1 MRKNVKSEKVIR
13 AMAIGI
19 SAMLMASSPL
29 TTLAAEP
36 GEGIEPEKK
45 SSEGEEAQESHVCD
59 KAQEAADNASEA
71 ITVGTEENVGA
82 IEGVDTVT
90 KSILDESEETHVVA
104 GEVVDKDGKDL
115 AQDVIDKAEAI
126 DEKNDAGSN
135 TLTDL
140 VAADNTDIQNTKDQL
155 DTAEKNDGLYNG
167 ALDKATDAA
176 TDAADIDDK
185 MEESMAAMEEANAKV
200 DEKLDDIKNAT
211 TITDANDAYAELEE
225 TANQVQE
232 EFNEKLNAYNEAKAE
247 YDDAVEKMKEY
258 ESAYNTAIAN
268 ADVNAEEAAKK
279 LKDAQEKAAALEEAV
294 AAAEKAVD
302 STATGA
308 IAAAEK
314 VCKEDNGLNWR
325 NEDKLFIA
333 IMENYYLPEKL
344 GIENATVTRIQGLD
358 NNEYNYFTAEYTDE
372 NGEKQIKYYNFKM
385 DNGSKDDIVIF
396 EKRIEEVEYEEYQN
410 TNPDQYV
417 DKDGNVIDTA
427 AGLEGGTV
435 VKVDG
440 KYVEKNDMTDSETLV
455 SNSEITK
462 TSTTDVTVDE
472 GTKQESWSLDK
483 EGNLVKTVTAD
494 VTTITYAGAQ
504 FDASKAGLSYATDAD
519 RDKAAEAKEKE
530 LEEATGKDATV
541 TETEKTTY
549 TYTASGTYIPTFT
562 KTVDVNKEYESGY
575 LWYEADSK
583 KEAKDKALDWAK
595 DEIDDDLGDYYLVG
609 DIKSDLSVTMTEE
622 ETETYKIFGK
632 KHTIVTDDADYLVTG
647 TVTATYAKVTKKT
660 VSQSTFGSLW
670 DDIQVLIKGGQSTN
684 EKLEE
689 TARKAV
695 EAEGGIFVSADWAD
709 WKFNKATIRYVAG
722 VKVTTGEEETKQV
735 AEGAVEAAAREQ
747 AIANGATGVY
757 NVKTTGTNTI
767 DHTTYSYTVDY
778 LEKASEKTEN
788 KTVETET
795 YGNAEALTGEII
807 QNKNYLDE
815 NYLLV
820 QKTDKEYNEF
830 METARKLTYK
840 YDQLLAEAKAA
851 KDAAKTAQEEVDNLK
866 AAIAELQEKNSETDL
881 TGLKAKLAEAEKK
894 KEEAEK
900 KNNEIQQKLKDAE
913 NERNAAIARLT
924 PAPTGGEGT
933 DDTTDDTETTVTTPV
948 VLATVPAATVNVVA
962 PAPVAQPEVVEIE
975 EEVTPLAPAVEEN
988 KQEETKAEPE
998 SQETIQ
1004 LDDEETPLA
1013 DIIVED
1019 EQTKMSWWWLLIVA
1033 LLGAT
1038 GYEMYKKHN
1047 EKKALAENAE
1057 QDAE

>member
-29 TTLAAEP
+29 TALAAEP
-36 GEGIEPEKK
+36 GEGSDDNNNDSIQEEKPA
-45 SSEGEEAQESHVCD
+45 GVCDEAQAAAKSAEAQV
-59 KAQEAADNASEA
+59 KAAEADAE
-71 ITVGTEENVGA
+71 TVKRDVAQNV
-82 IEGVDTVT
+82 E
-90 KSILDESEETHVVA
+90 A
-104 GEVVDKDGKDL
+104 GEAGTDSKGKDL
-115 AQDVIDKAEAI
+115 AQAVIDAAENVENVNAEDVNAEDGTPLADAKTAIGNTNTQLDVAEAN
-126 DEKNDAGSN
+126 DELSDA
-135 TLTDL
+135 
-140 VAADNTDIQNTKDQL
+140 
-155 DTAEKNDGLYNG
+155 
-167 ALDKATDAA
+167 ALDEAK
-176 TDAADIDDK
+176 DAADDASTIASDMKD
-185 MEESMAAMEEANAKV
+185 AMDEAETKV
-200 DEKLDDIKNAT
+200 GEQLNEIKNAT
-211 TITDANDAYAELEE
+211 TTTDANAAYDELEE
-225 TANQVQE
+225 TAKKAE
-232 EFNEKLNAYNEAKAE
+232 EDFNTKLEAYDEAKKNYEDAAKLVADAE
-247 YDDAVEKMKEY
+247 AK
-258 ESAYNTAIAN
+258 YNKAIETADAN
-268 ADVNAEEAAKK
+268 ATAAADELAKAKANAE
-279 LKDAQEKAAALEEAV
+279 ALEAAV
-294 AAAEKAVD
+294 AAAKDAVD
-302 STATGA
+302 ASSKDAME
-308 IAAAEK
+308 IADL
-314 VCKEDNGLNWR
+314 EDETRKDGGLNWK

-333 IMENYYLPEKL
+333 IMEKYYLPEL
-344 GIENATVTRIQGLD
+344 MGIEGAKVTRIQGKD
-358 NNEYNYFTAEYTDE
+358 NNEYNYFTAEYTE
-372 NGEKQIKYYNFKM
+372 NGEKKVKYYNFKM

-396 EKRIEEVEYEEYQN
+396 EKREVEIFGDPNE
-410 TNPDQYV
+410 TPDQYV
-417 DKDGNVIDTA
+417 KENNDVVDVETVNE
-427 AGLEGGTV
+427 GLSEKTIV
-435 VKVDG
+435 DVDG
-440 KYVEKNDMTDSETLV
+440 TKVIKNDMTDSETLV
-455 SNSEITK
+455 SNSEITG
-462 TSTTDVTVDE
+462 TSKEDIFVDE
-472 GTKQESWSLDK
+472 ENDQESWQYDA
-483 EGNLVKTVTAD
+483 ETGELVKTVKAE
-494 VTTITYAGAQ
+494 VTTITYT
-504 FDASKAGLSYATDAD
+504 DATFTSDKSYATDAE
-519 RDKAAEAKEKE
+519 RDAAAADKKAE
-530 LEEATGKDATV
+530 LEKATGKDATV
-541 TETEKTTY
+541 TDTEKTTY

-562 KTVDVNKEYESGY
+562 KKVDVNKEYESGY

-622 ETETYKIFGK
+622 ETEKYKIFGK
-632 KHTIVTDDADYLVTG
+632 THTIVTDDSDYLVTG
-647 TVTATYAKVTKKT
+647 NVTATYAKVTKQT
-660 VSQSTFGSLW
+660 VDQSTFGALW

-735 AEGAVEAAAREQ
+735 AEGAVEAAARKQ

-807 QNKNYLDE
+807 QNKNYYDAINNGE
-815 NYLLV
+815 
-820 QKTDKEYNEF
+820 TDKDKILLTQKDDNYRAFVDNAKNLTAKYERLATEAQ
-830 METARKLTYK
+830 TAREDVEKAQAEVVELQNKIKDLKDRNSNLKDLEALESKL
-840 YDQLLAEAKAA
+840 AIA
-851 KDAAKTAQEEVDNLK
+851 KDNRDKAEE
-866 AAIAELQEKNSETDL
+866 T
-881 TGLKAKLAEAEKK
+881 
-894 KEEAEK
+894 
-900 KNNEIQQKLKDAE
+900 LKDILDKLNDAE
-913 NERNAAIARLT
+913 IELEETIARLT

-1004 LDDEETPLA
+1004 LDDEATPLA
-1013 DIIVED
+1013 NIIVED

-1047 EKKALAENAE
+1047 EKKQKVQAENAE
-1057 QDAE
+1057 DAE

>member
-29 TTLAAEP
+29 TALAAEP
-36 GEGIEPEKK
+36 GEGSDDNNNDSIQEEKPA
-45 SSEGEEAQESHVCD
+45 GVCDEAQAAAKSAEAQV
-59 KAQEAADNASEA
+59 KAAEADAE
-71 ITVGTEENVGA
+71 TVKRDVAQNV
-82 IEGVDTVT
+82 E
-90 KSILDESEETHVVA
+90 A
-104 GEVVDKDGKDL
+104 GEAGTDSKGKDL
-115 AQDVIDKAEAI
+115 AQAVIDAAENVENVNAEDVNAEDGTPLADAKTAIGNTNTQLDVAEAN
-126 DEKNDAGSN
+126 DELSDA
-135 TLTDL
+135 
-140 VAADNTDIQNTKDQL
+140 
-155 DTAEKNDGLYNG
+155 
-167 ALDKATDAA
+167 ALDEAK
-176 TDAADIDDK
+176 DAADDASTIASDMKD
-185 MEESMAAMEEANAKV
+185 AMDEAETKV
-200 DEKLDDIKNAT
+200 DEQLNEIKNAT
-211 TITDANDAYAELEE
+211 TTTDANAAYDELEE
-225 TANQVQE
+225 TAKKAE
-232 EFNEKLNAYNEAKAE
+232 EDFNTKLEAYDEAKKNYEDAAKLVADAE
-247 YDDAVEKMKEY
+247 AK
-258 ESAYNTAIAN
+258 YNKAIETADAN
-268 ADVNAEEAAKK
+268 ATAAAAELDAAKK
-279 LKDAQEKAAALEEAV
+279 NAEALESAVIAAKNAVDASSKDAMEIADLEDETR
-294 AAAEKAVD
+294 KD
-302 STATGA
+302 G
-308 IAAAEK
+308 
-314 VCKEDNGLNWR
+314 GLNWK

-333 IMENYYLPEKL
+333 IMEKYYLPEL
-344 GIENATVTRIQGLD
+344 MGIEGATVTRIQGKD
-358 NNEYNYFTAEYTDE
+358 NNEYNYFTAVYKDE
-372 NGEKQIKYYNFKM
+372 NGEEQTKYYNFKM

-396 EKRIEEVEYEEYQN
+396 EKREVEIFGDPNE
-410 TNPDQYV
+410 TPDQYV
-417 DKDGNVIDTA
+417 KDNNEVVDVKTVNE
-427 AGLEGGTV
+427 GL
-435 VKVDG
+435 VKETIVDVDG
-440 KYVEKNDMTDSETLV
+440 TKVIKNDMTDSETLV
-455 SNSEITK
+455 SDSVVTG
-462 TSTTDVTVDE
+462 TSKEDIFVDE
-472 GTKQESWSLDK
+472 ENDQESWQYDA
-483 EGNLVKTVTAD
+483 ETGELVKTVKAE
-494 VTTITYAGAQ
+494 VTTITYT
-504 FDASKAGLSYATDAD
+504 DATFTSDKSYATDAE
-519 RDKAAEAKEKE
+519 RDEEAAKKEAE

-541 TETEKTTY
+541 KKTDETTY

-562 KTVDVNKEYESGY
+562 KTVKVNKEYESGY
-575 LWYEADSK
+575 LWKQADSK
-583 KEAKDKALDWAK
+583 EEAEDKAFDMAKDK
-595 DEIDDDLGDYYLVG
+595 IDDDLGDYYLIG

-722 VKVTTGEEETKQV
+722 VKVTTGEEETKQD

-778 LEKASEKTEN
+778 LKEDTKTTET
-788 KTVETET
+788 KEIATET

-807 QNKNYLDE
+807 QNKNYYDAINNGE
-815 NYLLV
+815 
-820 QKTDKEYNEF
+820 TDKDKILLTQKEDNYRAFVDNAKNL
-830 METARKLTYK
+830 TAKYERLYDEAQKANAAVKDAQDMVDALQGEIEDLKKRTSNLGSLKDLESKL
-840 YDQLLAEAKAA
+840 AIA
-851 KDAAKTAQEEVDNLK
+851 KDNRDKAEE
-866 AAIAELQEKNSETDL
+866 T
-881 TGLKAKLAEAEKK
+881 
-894 KEEAEK
+894 
-900 KNNEIQQKLKDAE
+900 LKDILDKLNDAE
-913 NERNAAIARLT
+913 IELEETIARLT

-1047 EKKALAENAE
+1047 EKKQKVQAENAE
-1057 QDAE
+1057 DAE

>member
-29 TTLAAEP
+29 TALAAEP
-36 GEGIEPEKK
+36 GEGSDDNKYENKTPD
-45 SSEGEEAQESHVCD
+45 GVCDEAQKAAESASDAVN
-59 KAQEAADNASEA
+59 EAETDA
-71 ITVGTEENVGA
+71 
-82 IEGVDTVT
+82 DTV
-90 KSILDESEETHVVA
+90 KNDVKENVVA
-104 GEVVDKDGKDL
+104 GEAGTDSEGNNL
-115 AQDVIDKAEAI
+115 AQDVIDAAELVENET
-126 DEKNDAGSN
+126 DEKGSSLGEVETEIIVAG
-135 TLTDL
+135 
-140 VAADNTDIQNTKDQL
+140 DQL
-155 DTAEKNDGLYNG
+155 DVAEANDELSDA
-167 ALDKATDAA
+167 ALDEAK
-176 TDAADIDDK
+176 DAADDASTIASDMKD
-185 MEESMAAMEEANAKV
+185 AMDEAETKV
-200 DEKLDDIKNAT
+200 DEQLDEIKNAT
-211 TITDANDAYAELEE
+211 TTTDANAAYDELEE
-225 TANQVQE
+225 TAKKAE
-232 EFNEKLNAYNEAKAE
+232 EDFNTKLEAYDEAKKNYEDAAKLVADAE
-247 YDDAVEKMKEY
+247 AK
-258 ESAYNTAIAN
+258 YNKAIETADAN
-268 ADVNAEEAAKK
+268 ATAAADELAKAKANAE
-279 LKDAQEKAAALEEAV
+279 ALEAAV
-294 AAAEKAVD
+294 AAAKDAVD
-302 STATGA
+302 ASSKDAME
-308 IAAAEK
+308 IADL
-314 VCKEDNGLNWR
+314 EDETRKDGGLNWK

-333 IMENYYLPEKL
+333 IMEKYYLPEL
-344 GIENATVTRIQGLD
+344 MGIEGAKVTRIQGKD
-358 NNEYNYFTAEYTDE
+358 NNEYNYFKAVYTE
-372 NGEKQIKYYNFKM
+372 NGEEKVKYYNFKM

-396 EKRIEEVEYEEYQN
+396 EKREVEIFGDPN
-410 TNPDQYV
+410 KTPDQYV
-417 DKDGNVIDTA
+417 KDNNEVVDVKTVNE
-427 AGLEGGTV
+427 GL
-435 VKVDG
+435 VKETIVDVDG
-440 KYVEKNDMTDSETLV
+440 TKVIKNDMTDSETLV
-455 SNSEITK
+455 SDSVVTG
-462 TSTTDVTVDE
+462 TSKEDIFVDE
-472 GTKQESWSLDK
+472 ENDQESWQYDA
-483 EGNLVKTVTAD
+483 ETGELVKTVKAE
-494 VTTITYAGAQ
+494 VTTITYT
-504 FDASKAGLSYATDAD
+504 DATFTSDKSYATDAE
-519 RDKAAEAKEKE
+519 RDEEAAKKEAE

-541 TETEKTTY
+541 NETEETTY
-549 TYTASGTYIPTFT
+549 KYTASGTYIPTFT
-562 KTVDVNKEYESGY
+562 KTVNVNKEYESGY
-575 LWYEADSK
+575 LWKQADSK
-583 KEAKDKALDWAK
+583 EEAEDKAFDMAKDK
-595 DEIDDDLGDYYLVG
+595 IDDDLGDYYLVG

-735 AEGAVEAAAREQ
+735 AEGAVEAAARKQ

-807 QNKNYLDE
+807 QNKNYYDAINNGE
-815 NYLLV
+815 
-820 QKTDKEYNEF
+820 TDKDKILLTQKDDNYRAFVDNAKDLTAKYNRLLKEAQTAQADV
-830 METARKLTYK
+830 ETA
-840 YDQLLAEAKAA
+840 
-851 KDAAKTAQEEVDNLK
+851 
-866 AAIAELQEKNSETDL
+866 KNNVNTLRGEI
-881 TGLKAKLAEAEKK
+881 AKLAQDRESNLDKLSDLEAKLVSAEADRKEAEETLNRILDKLNDAGTEL
-894 KEEAEK
+894 EET
-900 KNNEIQQKLKDAE
+900 
-913 NERNAAIARLT
+913 IARLT
-924 PAPTGGEGT
+924 PAPTGDEGA

-948 VLATVPAATVNVVA
+948 VLATAPTTPVNVVA

-1047 EKKALAENAE
+1047 EKKQKVQAENAE
-1057 QDAE
+1057 DAE

>member
-1 MRKNVKSEKVIR
+1 MRRNVKNEKVIR

-36 GEGIEPEKK
+36 GEGSDDNKYENKTPD
-45 SSEGEEAQESHVCD
+45 GVCDEAQT
-59 KAQEAADNASEA
+59 AAENAS
-71 ITVGTEENVGA
+71 GA
-82 IEGVDTVT
+82 VNDAETDADTV
-90 KSILDESEETHVVA
+90 KNDVKKNVVA
-104 GEVVDKDGKDL
+104 GEAGTDSEGNDL
-115 AQDVIDKAEAI
+115 AQAVIDAAENVENVNAEDVNAEDGTPLADAKTAIGNTNTQLDVAEAN
-126 DEKNDAGSN
+126 DELSDA
-135 TLTDL
+135 
-140 VAADNTDIQNTKDQL
+140 
-155 DTAEKNDGLYNG
+155 
-167 ALDKATDAA
+167 ALDEAK
-176 TDAADIDDK
+176 DAADDASTIASDMKD
-185 MEESMAAMEEANAKV
+185 AMDEAETKV
-200 DEKLDDIKNAT
+200 DEQLDEIKNAT
-211 TITDANDAYAELEE
+211 TTTDANAAYDELEE
-225 TANQVQE
+225 TAKKAE
-232 EFNEKLNAYNEAKAE
+232 EDFNTKLEAYDEAKKNYEDAAKLVADAE
-247 YDDAVEKMKEY
+247 AK
-258 ESAYNTAIAN
+258 YNKAIETADAN
-268 ADVNAEEAAKK
+268 ATA
-279 LKDAQEKAAALEEAV
+279 
-294 AAAEKAVD
+294 AAAELAKAKANAEALEAAVAVAKAAVD
-302 STATGA
+302 DSSKDAME
-308 IAAAEK
+308 IADL
-314 VCKEDNGLNWR
+314 EDKTREDGGLNWK

-333 IMENYYLPEKL
+333 IMEKYYLPEL
-344 GIENATVTRIQGLD
+344 MGIEGAKVTRIQGKD
-358 NNEYNYFTAEYTDE
+358 NNEYNYFTAEYTE
-372 NGEKQIKYYNFKM
+372 NGEKKVKYYNFKM

-396 EKRIEEVEYEEYQN
+396 EKREVEIFGDPNE
-410 TNPDQYV
+410 TPDQYV
-417 DKDGNVIDTA
+417 KENDPESVVDVA
-427 AGLEGGTV
+427 EGLENGTV
-435 VKVDG
+435 VDAGG
-440 KYVEKNDMTDSETLV
+440 KYYEYESKEDKTLV
-455 SNSEITK
+455 SDSEVTG
-462 TSTTDVTVDE
+462 TSKEDVFVDE
-472 GTKQESWSLDK
+472 ENAKESWQYDAETDK
-483 EGNLVKTVTAD
+483 LVKTVTAD
-494 VTTITYAGAQ
+494 VTTVTYTDKT
-504 FDASKAGLSYATDAD
+504 FTSDKNYATDEERNAAAAD
-519 RDKAAEAKEKE
+519 KKAE

-541 TETEKTTY
+541 TKTEETTY

-562 KTVDVNKEYESGY
+562 KEVDVNKEYESGY

-622 ETETYKIFGK
+622 ETEKYKIFGK
-632 KHTIVTDDADYLVTG
+632 TYTRVTDDADYLVTG

-722 VKVTTGEEETKQV
+722 VKVTTYEKKDEQAAKD
-735 AEGAVEAAAREQ
+735 AVESDALAQ
-747 AIANGATGVY
+747 AKAKDKNVTGVY

-778 LEKASEKTEN
+778 LKEDTKTTET
-788 KTVETET
+788 KEIATET
-795 YGNAEALTGEII
+795 YSNAKALTGQII
-807 QNKNYLDE
+807 QNKNYYDAINNGE
-815 NYLLV
+815 
-820 QKTDKEYNEF
+820 TDKDKILLTQKDDNYRAFVDNAKNL
-830 METARKLTYK
+830 TAK
-840 YDQLLAEAKAA
+840 YERLATEAQKAREDVEKAQAEVVVLQNKIKDLKDRNSNLKDLEALESQLAIA
-851 KDAAKTAQEEVDNLK
+851 KDNRDKAEE
-866 AAIAELQEKNSETDL
+866 T
-881 TGLKAKLAEAEKK
+881 
-894 KEEAEK
+894 
-900 KNNEIQQKLKDAE
+900 LKDILDKLNDAGTE
-913 NERNAAIARLT
+913 LEETIARLT

-975 EEVTPLAPAVEEN
+975 EEEAPLAPAVEEN

-1004 LDDEETPLA
+1004 LDDEATPLA

-1047 EKKALAENAE
+1047 EKKQKVQAENAE
-1057 QDAE
+1057 DAE